1 MNGTLFSSEGA
12 LLFVIFGVVALGL
25 WLAATFMG
33 QIYCN
38 RRETYGYI

>member
-25 WLAATFMG
+25 WL
-33 QIYCN
+33 Q
-38 RRETYGYI
+38 RRECADHH